1 MMCRSGIKTAAST
14 FLALILISG
23 VSLSAQSG
31 YSKKDASRRNTVLS
45 ARISPDGQT
54 AAYIL
59 NVPRPP
65 YEEGDGP
72 AWTEL
77 HVVSTQGGE
86 SRPFLSGEINVSEI
100 EWTPDGKTISFLAK
114 RGDEEFKSLYAIPV
128 DGGEASRLVAHETD
142 ITAYSWSPDGTRVA
156 FLATEKKDPDEVVF
170 EEKGFVAE
178 VYEED
183 LHPVRI
189 WIAELSDS
197 EAATDARMLDVDG
210 SASELHW
217 APVGDRLVAAMAPT
231 PLIDDHYMRREVQV
245 IDANRGEVV
254 ATIDNPGKLGVVSW
268 SPDARHLAMLSGE
281 DLNDPNDG
289 RLMIA
294 SASGG
299 ELRDLVPDLE
309 GDVVS
314 FEFRDENR
322 LIYAAHVGVESY
334 VAEVDVDGGDS
345 QTVIPSGGPIWRW
358 LSIDDEG
365 QRMALRADSPRHPDE
380 VYAWSPGTENPTR
393 LTDSNP
399 WLEDVNLAKQEV
411 ITYPARDGLKIEG
424 LLIRPLAEVEGR
436 RYPLIMVVHGGPESH
451 YSNGW
456 ITSYSSPGQFAA
468 ASGYAVFYPNY
479 RGSTGRGVAFSK
491 RGQADYAGG
500 EFNDLVDGIGHLVDM
515 GLVDE
520 QRVGVTGGSYG
531 GFASAWCATAL
542 TEHFA
547 AAVMNV
553 GISDQISKFGTT
565 DIPNEMFLVHA
576 RRWPW
581 DYWDWFRERSP
592 VYYTRQARTPILI
605 LHGEDDTRVHPSQSM
620 ILYRYLKTLGNV
632 PVRLV
637 LYPGEGHGNRK
648 AASRLDYSTRMMRW
662 MDHYLEGPGGEPP
675 PWQLEHP
682 SQESEESTD

>member
-1 MMCRSGIKTAAST
+1 MMLGSRLIRTAS
-14 FLALILISG
+14 ALLVLTLVTG
-23 VSLSAQSG
+23 LSLGAETG
-31 YSKKDASRRNTVLS
+31 YTKEDAARLRTVLS

-59 NVPRPP
+59 NVPREP

-77 HVVSTQGGE
+77 HVVATGGGE
-86 SRPFLSGEINVSEI
+86 SRPYLSGEINLSDI
-100 EWTPDGKTISFLAK
+100 EWTPDGRAISFLAK
-114 RGDEEFKSLYAIPV
+114 RGDDEFKSLYAIPV
-128 DGGEASRLVAHETD
+128 DGGEASRIVGHVAD
-142 ITAYSWSPDGTRVA
+142 ISSYSWSPDGTRVA
-156 FLATEKKDPDEVVF
+156 FLATEEKDPDQIIF
-170 EEKGFVAE
+170 EEKGFLAE

-189 WIAELSDS
+189 WIAEVSTT
-197 EAATDARMLDVDG
+197 EPATDARMLDVDG

-217 APVGDRLVAAMAPT
+217 APVGSR
-231 PLIDDHYMRREVQV
+231 
-245 IDANRGEVV
+245 
-254 ATIDNPGKLGVVSW
+254 LGVVSW
-268 SPDARHLAMLSGE
+268 SPDAQHLAKLSGE
-281 DLNDPNDG
+281 DLNHPNDG

-299 ELRDLVPDLE
+299 ELRDLVPE
-309 GDVVS
+309 FAGDVVS
-314 FEFRDENR
+314 FEFRDPSHVV
-322 LIYAAHVGVESY
+322 YVAHVGVESY
-334 VAEVDVDGGDS
+334 VAEVGVDGGDS
-345 QTVIPSGGPIWRW
+345 KTVIPAGGPIWQW
-358 LSIDDEG
+358 LSIDTKGE
-365 QRMALRADSPRHPDE
+365 RMALRADSPRHPDE
-380 VYAWSPGTENPTR
+380 VYTWSSAMESPQR

-399 WLEDVNLAKQEV
+399 WLQDLVLAKQEV
-411 ITYPARDGLKIEG
+411 ITYKARDGLEIEG
-424 LLIRPLAEVEGR
+424 LLIRPLGEIDGR

-456 ITSYSSPGQFAA
+456 ITSYSSPGQYAA
-468 ASGYAVFYPNY
+468 ADGYAVFYPNY

-491 RGQADYAGG
+491 RGQADYGGG
-500 EFNDLVDGIGHLVDM
+500 EFNDLVDGIDHLVDM

-520 QRVGVTGGSYG
+520 DRVGVTGGSYG

-592 VYYTRQARTPILI
+592 VYHARQARTPILI
-605 LHGEDDTRVHPSQSM
+605 LHGKDDTRVHPSQSM

-632 PVRLV
+632 PVR
-637 LYPGEGHGNRK
+637 PGSWSIRVQ
-648 AASRLDYSTRMMRW
+648 TR
-662 MDHYLEGPGGEPP
+662 
-675 PWQLEHP
+675 Q
-682 SQESEESTD
+682 S